1 MRKLDTSDRVHSRL
15 EFRDSL
21 RAHGFIT
28 QNFNAGCVS
37 APFNETDPPHRE
49 AVKVYSMN
57 ALSMLRLLLVTALC
71 LPCLARS
78 QSFDPQLASRLQS
91 TLDSMRVAQNVKGI
105 SASVLLPG
113 QGLWQGTSGVSH
125 ATVRITPDMEF
136 GIGSNSKLF
145 TAVTLLKLVENGL
158 LSLDDSLHA
167 WLPSFRN
174 IDSTITIR
182 QILNHTS
189 GIADVND
196 IQGYPDSILS
206 NPLRVFTR
214 EEVLG
219 WVGPPHFRAG
229 TSWSYSNTNYILAG
243 MIVEH
248 ASGKRLA
255 RFLRDSVLAPLRLD
269 STFLPIE
276 ELVSG
281 SIAHPWANDVE
292 ISGTPRVSLLTTAWS
307 AGAMYSTS
315 SEMAQW
321 YAALMSGRVLQ
332 EESFRQ
338 MTTFVGSGNYG
349 FGISEKTVAGRL
361 LWLHGGSIRGY
372 SSQMMYDTALKTVI
386 CVLINATPAPAA
398 LVAQQLLL
406 TLVNSPITD
415 ISEIGNGVRSIDIYP
430 NPSRSLF
437 TIRAAVPTDARIT
450 DILGR
455 ELWRGR
461 IEGTWTVDAASW
473 SAGVYLLFAG
483 KRTYRVARW

>member
-1 MRKLDTSDRVHSRL
+1 MRLNIRL
-15 EFRDSL
+15 IF
-21 RAHGFIT
+21 
-28 QNFNAGCVS
+28 
-37 APFNETDPPHRE
+37 
-49 AVKVYSMN
+49 
-57 ALSMLRLLLVTALC
+57 VTLLC

-91 TLDSMRVAQNVKGI
+91 TLDSMRVAQKVKGI

-145 TAVTLLKLVENGL
+145 TAVMLLKLVESGM

-174 IDSTITIR
+174 VDSTITIR
-182 QILNHTS
+182 QLLNHRS

-196 IQGYPDSILS
+196 IAGYPDTILS
-206 NPLRVFTR
+206 NPLRVFAR

-219 WVGPPHFRAG
+219 WVGPPLFRAG
-229 TSWSYSNTNYILAG
+229 TSWSYSNTNYLLAG
-243 MIVEH
+243 MIVERV
-248 ASGKRLA
+248 SGQRLA
-255 RFLRDSVLAPLRLD
+255 RLLRDSVLAPLRLD

-276 ELVSG
+276 EFVSG
-281 SIAHPWANDVE
+281 SIAHPWANEVDVN
-292 ISGTPRVSLLTTAWS
+292 GTPRVSLLSTAWS

-321 YAALMSGRVLQ
+321 YAALMSGGVLQ
-332 EESFRQ
+332 GASFKQ
-338 MTTFVGSGNYG
+338 MTMFVGSGNYG
-349 FGISEKTVAGRL
+349 FGISEKTLSGRL

-372 SSQMMYDTALKTVI
+372 SSQMMYDTALKAVI

-406 TLVNSPITD
+406 TLANTPVTS
-415 ISEIGNGVRSIDIYP
+415 ISEIGTADRSVDIYP

-437 TIRAAVPTDARIT
+437 TIQAANPMDARIT

-455 ELWRGR
+455 EMWRGR
-461 IEGTWTVDAASW
+461 IDGSVTINAARW
-473 SAGVYLLFAG
+473 APAVYLLCAG
-483 KRTYRVARW
+483 NRAYRVAKR